1 MHDITQYSRSENF
14 KYLVIEASHGDYY
27 GFNTKV
33 KKEHEIAMN
42 IVSEYEDFMV
52 KGWKVSKK
60 LPEWVNNAD
69 SWIAF
74 INGKDVDDMEVD
86 EAQDAYKVVKGG
98 RGKEDEDDEESR
110 QGNVEAGDDKKDD
123 DDEEEEEDD
132 EKEGDE
138 VEDDE
143 EEEEA
148 EEESEGENEDNV
160 EEDAEEEAKGENED
174 NLDHEEGCEEEEEEE
189 EKDEE
194 EDDEEE
200 DLVNTLRETA
210 DPLPFRGGEAWQ
222 GDPVE
227 RDQNKE
233 ASKKGNDK
241 KASKKGNDKK
251 ENQTLGRDIFDN
263 RDEDA
268 SIFASINGDDLKK
281 EVSKNV
287 KSSMKTNT
295 VDIYITG
302 PFRNATTGKSIWI
315 AVFGDYGSAWTLKSQ
330 FLKGYI
336 GTLLKR
342 IKMPNINISHTDSFH
357 DINIRKYEYGK
368 ESLWRRKDQNKTTK
382 RLSFVYTCDTANKR
396 SGKKGLI
403 EAVQFFFKTMKKR
416 EINPIGPLVVEFLKD
431 HASSLYDYLLTKK
444 PNEELVAE
452 DITDDIDKHFRA
464 GFVTHWD
471 DYLNHWM
478 VDYDII
484 RILKDYVGYSSW
496 TDVPPKQ
503 RGLCYK
509 NYNQNAT
516 LPEWDI
522 DQERY

>member
-1 MHDITQYSRSENF
+1 MEYSKSENF

-33 KKEHEIAMN
+33 KKEREIATK
-42 IVSEYEDFMV
+42 IVSEFDDFMV

-60 LPEWVNNAD
+60 LPGWVLSAD
-69 SWIAF
+69 SWTSFF
-74 INGKDVDDMEVD
+74 IGKDVDDIEVTQAKD
-86 EAQDAYKVVKGG
+86 SYKEVEGG
-98 RGKEDEDDEESR
+98 HGKEDEDDEESN
-110 QGNVEAGDDKKDD
+110 QGIDEAGDDEENDD
-123 DDEEEEEDD
+123 
-132 EKEGDE
+132 K
-138 VEDDE
+138 
-143 EEEEA
+143 
-148 EEESEGENEDNV
+148 
-160 EEDAEEEAKGENED
+160 
-174 NLDHEEGCEEEEEEE
+174 
-189 EKDEE
+189 E

-200 DLVNTLRETA
+200 DLDKALRDTA
-210 DPLPFRGGEAWQ
+210 DPLPFRGGEWQ

-227 RDQNKE
+227 KNQT
-233 ASKKGNDK
+233 K

-251 ENQTLGRDIFDN
+251 ENKTLSCDVFDN

-268 SIFASINGDDLKK
+268 SIFASINGADLKK
-281 EVSKNV
+281 EVAKNI

-295 VDIYITG
+295 VDIFITG
-302 PFRNATTGKSIWI
+302 PFHNAKTGKSIWI
-315 AVFGDYGSAWTLKSQ
+315 VVFGDYGSAWTLKSQ

-336 GTLLKR
+336 GALLKR
-342 IKMPNINISHTDSFH
+342 IKIPNIDIGHSDSFY

-368 ESLWRRKDQNKTTK
+368 ESLWRRKDQSKTTK
-382 RLSFVYTCDTANKR
+382 RLSFVYTCETTNER
-396 SGKKGLI
+396 NGKQGLI

-416 EINPIGPLVVEFLKD
+416 EINPIGPLVVEFLKE
-431 HASSLYDYLLTKK
+431 HASSLYDYLLRKK
-444 PNEELVAE
+444 PNEELIAE

-484 RILKDYVGYSSW
+484 RILKNYVGYSSW
-496 TDVPPKQ
+496 SDVPAKQ

-522 DQERY
+522 EQERY